1 MLITPIDSL
10 RYKALAFSGLLLGSV
25 LIALYLAS
33 YLFLIRLSSPVLPPT
48 AATPMTVVRYWQH
61 YGSDPYTRQ
70 WLIGCLT
77 AGALPAVAGVSY
89 LFRPISRSLHGD
101 ARFATLREVTKAG
114 LFGELGIVLGRWG
127 RRYLV
132 LGRQLAAIVVAPPR
146 SGKGAGLVQ
155 PNALSWKGS
164 LIVNDV
170 RRECYRI
177 TAGYRRLFSQV
188 YLFDPLSTEGLTA
201 QWNPI
206 SPHYVPDDPP
216 LRVSALQ
223 KLANQL
229 SPDPASGDPFWPAS
243 CRDLFL
249 GVGLYVIETPSLPR
263 TLGEMVRQIMHGA
276 DDSVSDHWRKII
288 RERDEASAPLSSTCK
303 RMLYDFIALSP
314 QTQSSVRKT
323 FTAKLQ
329 LWTNPLIDA
338 ATSADSFNFYDLRRK
353 RLSIYLG
360 VNPGD
365 LTRLSLLMN
374 LFFTQLL
381 DANMD
386 AMPED
391 DPTIKHELLPIMD
404 EFAALGR
411 MPIIENSIQLMG
423 GYGIRPL
430 LIAHSIPQLRAVYGP
445 DQTKNIIACCGARV
459 VYAPNDSEYAADI
472 SRELGTF
479 TAEHISHSRPARS
492 SQVGSVTKSK
502 VARPLLNPQEVK
514 MMGINNEIVF
524 IEHCPPIFCRKIWY
538 WQRLVFLRRANRSL
552 PQIRPI
558 ELTMPPPPPPLKET
572 EEISRKSRAPRD
584 ITPQDVSKVGKL
596 KLTDFAADFSKVQ
609 VPKGEQLT
617 SDDLRKTFDSFMT
630 AVEA

>member
-10 RYKALAFSGLLLGSV
+10 RYRALAFIGLV
-25 LIALYLAS
+25 LAGVLVALYLAS
-33 YLFLIRLSSPVLPPT
+33 YLFLIKLSSPLLPPT
-48 AATPMTVVRYWQH
+48 AATPMTVVQYWQH
-61 YGSDPYTRQ
+61 YGSDPYTRH
-70 WLIGCLT
+70 WLIGCLI
-77 AGALPAVAGVSY
+77 AGAIPAAGGVFY
-89 LFRPISRSLHGD
+89 LIRPINRSLHGD
-101 ARFATLREVTKAG
+101 ARFATLREVAKAG
-114 LFGELGIVLGRWG
+114 LFGELGIILGRWG

-132 LGRQLAAIVVAPPR
+132 LGRQLAAIIIAPPR

-155 PNALSWKGS
+155 PNALSWSGS

-177 TAGYRRLFSQV
+177 TAGYRRLFSKV
-188 YLFDPLSTEGLTA
+188 YLFDPLSPLGLTA

-206 SPHYVPDDPP
+206 STYYVPDDPP

-249 GVGLYVIETPSLPR
+249 GLGLYVIETPSLPR

-276 DDSVSDHWRKII
+276 DDSVSDHWKQII
-288 RERDEASAPLSSTCK
+288 RERDKAGNSLSSTCK

-323 FTAKLQ
+323 FTAKMQ
-329 LWTNPLIDA
+329 LWTNPLVDA
-338 ATSADSFNFYDLRRK
+338 ATSGDSFNFHDLRRK

-365 LTRLSLLMN
+365 LSRLSLLMN
-374 LFFTQLL
+374 LFFTQML
-381 DANMD
+381 DANMNT
-386 AMPED
+386 MPED

-423 GYGIRPL
+423 GYGIRLL
-430 LIAHSIPQLRAVYGP
+430 LIAHSVPQLRAVYGP

-459 VYAPNDSEYAADI
+459 VYAPNDSEYATDI

-479 TAEHISHSRPARS
+479 TAENTSYSRQARS
-492 SQVGSVTKSK
+492 LHSGSVTRSK

-538 WQRLVFLRRANRSL
+538 WQRPSFVRRANR
-552 PQIRPI
+552 PPPEITPI
-558 ELTMPPPPPPLKET
+558 EITMAPPLPPLKE
-572 EEISRKSRAPRD
+572 EEESSSGNMAPRD
-584 ITPQDVSKVGKL
+584 ITPQDVSKLGKL
-596 KLTDFAADFSKVQ
+596 KLTDFAADFSNVHL
-609 VPKGEQLT
+609 PRGERLT
-617 SDDLRKTFDSFMT
+617 SEDLQKTFDSFMT

>member
-1 MLITPIDSL
+1 MLITPIDSP
-10 RYKALAFSGLLLGSV
+10 RYKALAVCGLLVAGV
-25 LIALYLAS
+25 LATLYLAS
-33 YLFLIRLSSPVLPPT
+33 YLFLIKLSSPILPPS
-48 AATPMTVVRYWQH
+48 AATPLTLVRYWQH
-61 YGSDPYTRQ
+61 YGTDPYTRH
-70 WLIGCLT
+70 WLIGCLV
-77 AGALPAVAGVSY
+77 AGAVPAVAGTVS
-89 LFRPISRSLHGD
+89 LIRPIGRSLHGD
-101 ARFATLREVTKAG
+101 ARFASLRDVASAG
-114 LFGELGIVLGRWG
+114 LFGEFGIILGRWG
-127 RRYLV
+127 WRYLV
-132 LGRQLAAIVVAPPR
+132 LGRQLAAIIIAPPR

-155 PNALSWKGS
+155 PNALSWTGS

-177 TAGYRRLFSQV
+177 TAGYRRLFSKV
-188 YLFDPLSTEGLTA
+188 YMFDPLSPKGLTA

-206 SPHYVPDDPP
+206 STHYVPDDPP

-229 SPDPASGDPFWPAS
+229 SPDPATGDPFWPAS

-249 GVGLYVIETPSLPR
+249 GLGLYVIETSALPR

-276 DDSVSDHWRKII
+276 DDSVSDHWKQII
-288 RERDEASAPLSSTCK
+288 SERDKASDSLSSTCK

-360 VNPGD
+360 VSPGD
-365 LTRLSLLMN
+365 LSRLSLLMN
-374 LFFTQLL
+374 LFFTQML

-391 DPTIKHELLPIMD
+391 DPTIRHELLPILD

-411 MPIIENSIQLMG
+411 MPIIESSIQLMG

-445 DQTKNIIACCGARV
+445 DQAKNIIACCGARV
-459 VYAPNDSEYAADI
+459 VFAPNDSEYAIDI

-479 TAEHISHSRPARS
+479 TTESSSHSRPARS
-492 SQVGSVTKSK
+492 MQAGSVTKSK
-502 VARPLLNPQEVK
+502 APRALLNPQEVK

-538 WQRLVFLRRANRSL
+538 WQRMVFLRRSNR
-552 PQIRPI
+552 PHPEIEPI
-558 ELTMPPPPPPLKET
+558 EIAMPPPPPPLREKQEV
-572 EEISRKSRAPRD
+572 SGMSMAPRD
-584 ITPQDVSKVGKL
+584 ITAQDVSKLGKL
-596 KLTDFAADFSKVQ
+596 KLTDFATDFSNVRL
-609 VPKGEQLT
+609 PGGDQLT
-617 SDDLRKTFDSFMT
+617 SEDLQKTFESFLTALDS
-630 AVEA
+630 